1 MRSRF
6 LAVDGWR
13 TSATDRPPRA
23 AVILLAGA
31 QLLAASFLLAFA
43 LLPGEGADAQRGFNW
58 AMTGVAIL
66 VAIVT
71 VVLTPRTGMWLWDL
85 SLGTSSL
92 LLGFVITYESDAAGQ
107 VLDGLGLVMLALIAA
122 LFGSR
127 RRLTVHLVVM
137 LTAYMS
143 ALVISNT
150 LPTLLHGVIASVMV
164 VSVALVVHAL
174 VDQLHLLSNVD
185 PLTGALNR
193 RGLEQQA
200 PGVRSVAARSGS
212 VTSVVIVDMDE
223 FKEFNDE
230 HGHVAGDA
238 LLARVVAELQDHLR
252 PHDLVA
258 RYGGDEFVIVLP
270 GSGETEADA
279 AVRRA
284 VEESSHPWTWGIAR
298 WDVGETLW
306 EAIDRADHALYDA
319 KRARRASARAT
330 AAADL
335 PGAVPEGVPGPRA
348 AASDVAEPSER

>member
-1 MRSRF
+1 MASRF

-43 LLPGEGADAQRGFNW
+43 LLPAEGADAQRGFNW
-58 AMTGVAIL
+58 AMTGVAIA

-71 VVLTPRTGMWLWDL
+71 LVLSPRAGMWLWDL
-85 SLGTSSL
+85 SLGASSVI
-92 LLGFVITYESDAAGQ
+92 LGFVITYESDAAGQ

-127 RRLTVHLVVM
+127 RRLTVHLAVM
-137 LTAYMS
+137 LTAYLS
-143 ALVISNT
+143 ALVISDT

-174 VDQLHLLSNVD
+174 VDQLHRLSNVD

-200 PGVRSVAARSGS
+200 PRVRSVSSRSGS
-212 VTSVVIVDMDE
+212 PTSVVIVDLDE
-223 FKEFNDE
+223 FKEFNDA
-230 HGHVAGDA
+230 HGHVAGDS

-258 RYGGDEFVIVLP
+258 RYGGDEFVVVLP
-270 GSGETEADA
+270 GSSESEARGA
-279 AVRRA
+279 MARA
-284 VEESSHPWTWGIAR
+284 VGASSHPWTSGIAL
-298 WDVGETLW
+298 WGDGETLW
-306 EAIDRADHALYDA
+306 ESIDRADHALYDA
-319 KRARRASARAT
+319 KRARRAL
-330 AAADL
+330 AADTVESQLVLDGL
-335 PGAVPEGVPGPRA
+335 PEPRSA
-348 AASDVAEPSER
+348 PSEVAEPSEN

>member
-1 MRSRF
+1 MASRF

-58 AMTGVAIL
+58 AMTGVAIA

-71 VVLTPRTGMWLWDL
+71 LVLTPRAGMWLWDL
-85 SLGTSSL
+85 SLGASSVI
-92 LLGFVITYESDAAGQ
+92 LGFVITYESDAAGQ

-127 RRLTVHLVVM
+127 RRLTVHLAVM
-137 LTAYMS
+137 LMAYMS
-143 ALVISNT
+143 ALVLSDT

-174 VDQLHLLSNVD
+174 VDQLHRLSNVD

-200 PGVRSVAARSGS
+200 PGVRSVASRSGS
-212 VTSVVIVDMDE
+212 PTSVVIVDLDE
-223 FKEFNDE
+223 FKEFNDA
-230 HGHVAGDA
+230 HGHVAGDS
-238 LLARVVAELQDHLR
+238 LLARVVSELQDHLR

-258 RYGGDEFVIVLP
+258 RYGGDEFVVVLP
-270 GSGETEADA
+270 SSTESEARGA
-279 AVRRA
+279 MARA
-284 VEESSHPWTWGIAR
+284 VEASSHPWTSGIAL
-298 WDVGETLW
+298 WADGESLW

-319 KRARRASARAT
+319 KRARRSL
-330 AAADL
+330 AAEAVEAQLVLDGL
-335 PGAVPEGVPGPRA
+335 PEPR
-348 AASDVAEPSER
+348 SSPSEVAEPSES

>member
-23 AVILLAGA
+23 AVVLLAGA

-43 LLPGEGADAQRGFNW
+43 LLPAEGADAQRGFNW
-58 AMTGVAIL
+58 VMTGVAIL
-66 VAIVT
+66 VAVITVT
-71 VVLTPRTGMWLWDL
+71 LTPRTGMWLWDV
-85 SLGTSSL
+85 SLGASSVI
-92 LLGFVITYESDAAGQ
+92 LGFVITVESDAAGQ

-137 LTAYMS
+137 LTAYLS
-143 ALVISNT
+143 ALVISDT

-164 VSVALVVHAL
+164 VSVALVVHSL
-174 VDQLHLLSNVD
+174 VEQLHRLSNVD

-200 PGVRSVAARSGS
+200 PGVRSVAARGGTP
-212 VTSVVIVDMDE
+212 TSVAIIDMDE

-238 LLARVVAELQDHLR
+238 LLARVVAQLQDHLR

-258 RYGGDEFVIVLP
+258 RYGGDEFVVVLP
-270 GSGETEADA
+270 GSNEEESA
-279 AVRRA
+279 AAMRRA
-284 VEESSHPWTWGIAR
+284 LEASSHPWTWGIAR
-298 WDVGETLW
+298 WDAGESLW
-306 EAIDRADHALYDA
+306 EAIDRGDHVLYDA
-319 KRARRASARAT
+319 KRRRR
-330 AAADL
+330 AAADGLGSTGPAPDDGAL
-335 PGAVPEGVPGPRA
+335 PGQRA
-348 AASDVAEPSER
+348 ASSDAAEAAEL